1 MSNEKIN
8 KIIGAAF
15 ENMSFADMA
24 KIQGAGDVD
33 GETIKQTIKLISD
46 SSRACATIVT
56 AVSSMVSGYL
66 GGNKD

>member
-1 MSNEKIN
+1 MSNEKMN

-33 GETIKQTIKLISD
+33 GETLKQANSH
-46 SSRACATIVT
+46 SRTKEFSKGLFLRGQFFFVGKA
-56 AVSSMVSGYL
+56 G
-66 GGNKD
+66 